1 MGQRLNIEFIYDDKV
16 IASAYYHY
24 SGYTV
29 TALKELSNIHNAIN
43 YENIHDK
50 RSAILELVD
59 VFDNKLHELSGVLDG
74 DSKCEVQ
81 RYNVNY
87 KPKDVKDRECGLL
100 LLARNDINGFRKNEN
115 FRINYDLKNKVIV
128 GNTLIF
134 EKIDVDYTPECEDIY
149 DDITD
154 SGVKYVDFETFDID
168 NITELIHFY
177 ENNKRFKYKGKYY
190 ISIIK

>member
-16 IASAYYHY
+16 IASAYYHC

-29 TALKELSNIHNAIN
+29 TALEELSNIHNAIN

-50 RSAILELVD
+50 KSAILELVD
-59 VFDNKLHELSGVLDG
+59 VFDNKLHTLSDVLDG

-81 RYNVNY
+81 RYNINY
-87 KPKDVKDRECGLL
+87 KPKDVKDRKYGLL

-115 FRINYDLKNKVIV
+115 FRINYDLKNRVIV

-134 EKIDVDYTPECEDIY
+134 EKIDVNYTPYCEDIY
-149 DDITD
+149 DDIND
-154 SGVKYVDFETFDID
+154 GDAKYVDFETFNID
-168 NITELIHFY
+168 NIAELIHFY

>member
-29 TALKELSNIHNAIN
+29 TALEELSNIHNAIN

-74 DSKCEVQ
+74 NSKCEVQ
-81 RYNVNY
+81 RYNINY
-87 KPKDVKDRECGLL
+87 KPKDVKDREYGLL

-115 FRINYDLKNKVIV
+115 FRINYDLKNNVIV

-134 EKIDVDYTPECEDIY
+134 EKIDVDYTSHCEDIY
-149 DDITD
+149 DDIND
-154 SGVKYVDFETFDID
+154 GDVKYVDFETFNID
-168 NITELIHFY
+168 NIAELIHFY
-177 ENNKRFKYKGKYY
+177 ENNKRFKYKDKYY